1 MDAEEKRSMFV
12 NFLCEMVEKY
22 LTLEDDEQQEE
33 EVKAS

>member
-1 MDAEEKRSMFV
+1 MDAEEKRSLFA

-22 LTLEDDEQQEE
+22 LTSEEEGKQEE